1 MMIGTGI
8 GGLSLRWI
16 AARLVSAVTA
26 IIIAVSSTAFAVSAD
41 SAENKDK
48 TKNKDTDTESI
59 STETDSESE
68 DEEVEIDEEDASRD
82 RENFHRNGAWG
93 YTVLADDTAAICKYY
108 GDSKHP
114 GVPSEIDGHTV
125 TALSGGW
132 LLNGTG
138 ELLLYGNIHGVTY
151 NEDGS
156 INGSSVYSPFS
167 KNNSIVE
174 ITLPDSVRFVG
185 AIAFKG
191 CKKLKKV
198 KFGKNVEL
206 IGNNCFE
213 GCKALEEVSLPDTVT
228 YIDQEAFKD
237 CTSLSQLSMPG
248 AHCEGAVFQ
257 GCTALGEVSL
267 GVMDSVPQYM
277 FSGCTGL
284 TEVTIP
290 DGVSSVGDSAFAGC
304 TALTSVSLPDSVTA
318 VYNNAFSGC
327 TSLTQ
332 VRIGAKTD
340 TIGARAFADCP
351 IKNFF
356 APETLVRIGEAA
368 FGMTAD
374 GVPLEGFVLTCPQ
387 YSAAQSYA
395 EKYSLALET
404 TEPVSKPAESYEEP
418 SSEMLM
424 PVELADDD
432 AVFKITLAALGVT
445 ALAVVIAIILMVKNR
460 GSVQP
465 DDENEDYYEDD
476 GDDSDDDND
485 YIGEDC
491 DDADEEEYEDDDGE
505 NYGVIGKYND

>member
-1 MMIGTGI
+1 M
-8 GGLSLRWI
+8 RWI

-151 NEDGS
+151 NDDGS
-156 INGSSVYSPFS
+156 INGSAVYSPFS
-167 KNNSIVE
+167 KNKSIVE

-191 CKKLKKV
+191 CRKLKKV

-213 GCKALEEVSLPDTVT
+213 CCTSLEKIELPDTVT
-228 YIDQEAFKD
+228 YIDQQAFKD

-267 GVMDSVPQYM
+267 GAMDSVPQYM
-277 FSGCTGL
+277 FNGCTGL
-284 TEVTIP
+284 TAVTIP
-290 DGVSSVGDSAFAGC
+290 EGVSSIGDSAFAGC
-304 TALTSVSLPDSVTA
+304 TALTSVSLPESVTA

-340 TIGARAFADCP
+340 TIGSRAFADCP

-356 APETLVRIGEAA
+356 APESLIRIGEAA

-374 GVPLEGFVLTCPQ
+374 GKPLEGFVLSCPQ
-387 YSAAQSYA
+387 YAPAQSYA
-395 EKYSLALET
+395 EKNSLQVET
-404 TEPVSKPAESYEEP
+404 IAADPEPESPGADTAE
-418 SSEMLM
+418 
-424 PVELADDD
+424 ELAEQPAVIQLADED
-432 AVFKITLAALGVT
+432 AVFKITLGALAVT
-445 ALAVVIAIILMVKNR
+445 ALAVIIAIILMVKNR
-460 GSVQP
+460 GGDAYDEESVYYYRDTSDGDEY
-465 DDENEDYYEDD
+465 DD
-476 GDDSDDDND
+476 DDSD
-485 YIGEDC
+485 GEY
-491 DDADEEEYEDDDGE
+491 EYEDDEGE
-505 NYGVIGKYND
+505 NGEDLGVIGKYND